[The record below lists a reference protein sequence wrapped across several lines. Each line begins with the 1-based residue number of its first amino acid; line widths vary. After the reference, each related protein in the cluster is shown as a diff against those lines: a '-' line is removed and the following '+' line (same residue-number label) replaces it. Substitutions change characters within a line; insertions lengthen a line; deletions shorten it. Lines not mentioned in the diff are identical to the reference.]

1 MAGTMTCLT
10 CGQVN
15 SVGTEYCVR
24 CGTQLPDPSSTQ
36 LVGPPSQA
44 GQGSTEY
51 PWEPPAEWD
60 PGELPA
66 GAPTPPPPTW
76 VAGRPDQ
83 VGWNTGH
90 DTGAGYPAQP
100 PPPQWG
106 APGYPAAPPPTQPP
120 AGKPKGSRKPLI
132 LTATAVV
139 VIAAI
144 VAVVLVATGGKK
156 SGTALNGVQ
165 NQNATDA
172 LASAREALRA
182 ASSVQIS
189 GTVFDNGSA
198 IRLDLT
204 LASGNDTQGTL
215 TINNADV
222 QLIKVGSNV
231 FIKGDLDF
239 LKKYAGNDT
248 AVLDQLNG
256 KWLKSTTTTDFDL
269 FTLDGFAGLLKGGT
283 GANAVIPT
291 VTQST
296 LDGQKVV
303 VVSQKD
309 GSTLDIANTGP
320 ALPLKLDSKGSD
332 GGTVTFANYNKS
344 GTITAPPAGD
354 VFDVSQASPSPS
366 PTPTPTPTPTVSAF
380 IGAWTCNGT
389 GGTSGG
395 NFTLNPD
402 HVYSV
407 VRGVNGSW
415 GSSADHVAFAGGTL
429 DKFAGVVTGNSM
441 TLTGNG
447 RTFSGLK
454 H

>member
-15 SVGTEYCVR
+15 ADGTEYCVR

-36 LVGPPSQA
+36 LVSQPPH
-44 GQGSTEY
+44 GQGTAEY

-76 VAGRPDQ
+76 VANRPDQ
-83 VGWNTGH
+83 VGWNTGN
-90 DTGAGYPAQP
+90 DTGAGHPTQP

-106 APGYPAAPPPTQPP
+106 APGYPATPPPTQPP
-120 AGKPKGSRKPLI
+120 PGQPPGQPPVKPKGSRKPLI
-132 LTATAVV
+132 LGATAVV

-144 VAVVLVATGGKK
+144 VAVVLVVTGGKK
-156 SGTALNGVQ
+156 NGTALNGVQ

-172 LASAREALRA
+172 LATSREALRA
-182 ASSVQIS
+182 ASSVQIT

-204 LASGNDTQGTL
+204 LASGDNTQGTL

-231 FIKGDLDF
+231 FIKGDEDF

-248 AVLDQLNG
+248 AVLNQLNG
-256 KWLKSTTTTDFDL
+256 KWLKTATTTDFDL

-283 GANAVIPT
+283 GTNAVNPT

-296 LDGQKVV
+296 LNGQKIAVV
-303 VVSQKD
+303 TQKD

-332 GGTVTFANYNKS
+332 GGTVTFTNYNKA
-344 GTITAPPAGD
+344 TPITAPPANQ
-354 VFDVSQASPSPS
+354 VFDVSKATGNTLTGAYTCKGSNDTSS
-366 PTPTPTPTPTVSAF
+366 GTLTLIADNSYTVSG
-380 IGAWTCNGT
+380 GAT
-389 GGTSGG
+389 G
-395 NFTLNPD
+395 
-402 HVYSV
+402 
-407 VRGVNGSW
+407 GSW
-415 GSSADHVAFAGGTL
+415 GSSGDQVAFDGGALDKYTAVWNGSDTL
-429 DKFAGVVTGNSM
+429 DLNGAGANATVS
-441 TLTGNG
+441 
-447 RTFSGLK
+447 FSCVK
-454 H
+454 Q